1 MTVSNIFR
9 TLTVLLVLTLFGKSA
24 LAQEVDIERIEAI
37 KEEAKAGKP
46 RALYLL
52 GVLYEEGKYERQ
64 NLRKANQYYRMAADK
79 KYDSAYYAL
88 GRLYEFGTGVTQN
101 HALAFSYYSKLEDT
115 EHSHAIYRLGT
126 FYEKG
131 LSVPVDRKRA
141 TSLYLKAR
149 MLGYLPAQT
158 KLDAIGLDSLGS
170 NKDIYY
176 IHYKADRGDAVSQF
190 IIGKVYEDGVGIE
203 KNIAK
208 GYDYYQK
215 SAAQN
220 YPKANIAIGD
230 LYAKGK
236 FLNKN
241 ERLAAKF
248 YLKAATEGD
257 KTAKDRLNTIDF
269 KALDIDDIEY
279 YEYTAKNKDGSA
291 IDFFRLYKKYWYGQ
305 GVQRDYNKAI
315 ENLQKAVLKDY
326 EPAIMT
332 LGDLHMKGVVVDQDY
347 TTAFKY
353 FKHAAFLK
361 NDSALYLVG
370 DMYARGVG
378 VPKDDARAVK
388 CFLQSGVNGI
398 NMGIYRLQ
406 QYDVSKYIDKNDLR
420 FVKYLALKGDVEA
433 QLASGKY
440 HFKRD
445 ESEAVRWLRKAA
457 ELENAEAQVLLG
469 RIFYEGRCNMP
480 IDNEVAQKW
489 FVEASKQKNLEA
501 FRYLADMYS
510 QNKMSPEKGGNS
522 IDPGEQLETA
532 FQMANEYFALREGKL
547 NSEDAMMYKIM
558 GNIYSERK
566 DYPNT
571 VIYLTDYINTHPDS
585 LDKPLMLI
593 EAFETRAS
601 AYLEMKS
608 YASAITDLDIADL
621 QLEEYKEHPD
631 VKLDYRYYKGYILTK
646 KIEVYLGQENYFK
659 ACNLV
664 QQARRM
670 RIQVKKEYVDIC
682 FKN

>member
-1 MTVSNIFR
+1 M
-9 TLTVLLVLTLFGKSA
+9 
-24 LAQEVDIERIEAI
+24 
-37 KEEAKAGKP
+37 
-46 RALYLL
+46 
-52 GVLYEEGKYERQ
+52 
-64 NLRKANQYYRMAADK
+64 
-79 KYDSAYYAL
+79 
-88 GRLYEFGTGVTQN
+88 
-101 HALAFSYYSKLEDT
+101 
-115 EHSHAIYRLGT
+115 
-126 FYEKG
+126 
-131 LSVPVDRKRA
+131 
-141 TSLYLKAR
+141 
-149 MLGYLPAQT
+149 
-158 KLDAIGLDSLGS
+158 
-170 NKDIYY
+170 
-176 IHYKADRGDAVSQF
+176 
-190 IIGKVYEDGVGIE
+190 E

-257 KTAKDRLNTIDF
+257 ETAIERLKTIDF

-279 YEYTAKNKDGSA
+279 YEYTAGDKDGTA
-291 IDFFRLYKKYWYGQ
+291 IDFFRLYRKYWYGE

-332 LGDLHMKGVVVDQDY
+332 LGDLHIKGIVVDQDY
-347 TTAFKY
+347 KTAFKY

-370 DMYARGVG
+370 DMYARGLG
-378 VPKDDARAVK
+378 VPRDDARAVK

-398 NMGIYRLQ
+398 SMGIYRLQ

-433 QLASGKY
+433 QLAAGKY

-457 ELENAEAQVLLG
+457 ELGNAEAQVLLG

-489 FVEASKQKNLEA
+489 FVQASTQKNLEA

-510 QNKMSPEKGGNS
+510 QSKMTPEKGGNT

-558 GNIYSERK
+558 GNIYNERK

-571 VIYLTDYINTHPDS
+571 VIYLTDYINTHS
-585 LDKPLMLI
+585 
-593 EAFETRAS
+593 
-601 AYLEMKS
+601 
-608 YASAITDLDIADL
+608 
-621 QLEEYKEHPD
+621 
-631 VKLDYRYYKGYILTK
+631 
-646 KIEVYLGQENYFK
+646 
-659 ACNLV
+659 
-664 QQARRM
+664 
-670 RIQVKKEYVDIC
+670 
-682 FKN
+682 

>member
-378 VPKDDARAVK
+378 VP
-388 CFLQSGVNGI
+388 
-398 NMGIYRLQ
+398 
-406 QYDVSKYIDKNDLR
+406 
-420 FVKYLALKGDVEA
+420 
-433 QLASGKY
+433 
-440 HFKRD
+440 
-445 ESEAVRWLRKAA
+445 
-457 ELENAEAQVLLG
+457 
-469 RIFYEGRCNMP
+469 
-480 IDNEVAQKW
+480 
-489 FVEASKQKNLEA
+489 
-501 FRYLADMYS
+501 
-510 QNKMSPEKGGNS
+510 
-522 IDPGEQLETA
+522 
-532 FQMANEYFALREGKL
+532 
-547 NSEDAMMYKIM
+547 
-558 GNIYSERK
+558 
-566 DYPNT
+566 
-571 VIYLTDYINTHPDS
+571 
-585 LDKPLMLI
+585 
-593 EAFETRAS
+593 
-601 AYLEMKS
+601 
-608 YASAITDLDIADL
+608 
-621 QLEEYKEHPD
+621 
-631 VKLDYRYYKGYILTK
+631 
-646 KIEVYLGQENYFK
+646 
-659 ACNLV
+659 
-664 QQARRM
+664 
-670 RIQVKKEYVDIC
+670 
-682 FKN
+682 